1 MEEALTFILDIL
13 GWPLE
18 FLGQF
23 PLIRNILAVILGVG
37 FIWAFG
43 ALFYVTIAP
52 REKADS
58 FWEWLQSGKSKK
70 QSL

>member
-23 PLIRNILAVILGVG
+23 PLIRNILAVIFGSRFYMGFRCVVLCHYRSQGKGGQFLGMASV
-37 FIWAFG
+37 
-43 ALFYVTIAP
+43 
-52 REKADS
+52 RE
-58 FWEWLQSGKSKK
+58 E
-70 QSL
+70 

>member
-23 PLIRNILAVILGVG
+23 PLIRNILTFILGVG
-37 FIWAFG
+37 FVWAFG
-43 ALFYVTIAP
+43 AMLYLGIAP
-52 REKADS
+52 REEADR
-58 FWEWLQSGKSKK
+58 FWEWLHSGKRKRE
-70 QSL
+70 SL